1 MILYKRIFIELLIYR
16 KIKKFSILA
25 LKFLFFVF
33 VCFIIL
39 SYFNKKLFLTEK
51 NINNYNGLN
60 VMYKIN
66 MQISQINKNNV
77 YFQSQKAKINKKDI
91 IFTNLTGNIQ
101 DKKMFAKKA
110 IYNNIDDSLILFER
124 PSIIIDKKK

>member
-1 MILYKRIFIELLIYR
+1 MILYKRIFIELLIYK
-16 KIKKFSILA
+16 KIKKFSILT

-33 VCFIIL
+33 ICFVII

-66 MQISQINKNNV
+66 MQISQINKDNV

-91 IFTNLTGNIQ
+91 IFTNLTSNNQGKEI
-101 DKKMFAKKA
+101 FAKKA
-110 IYNNIDDSLILFER
+110 IYNNVDSSLILLER

>member
-1 MILYKRIFIELLIYR
+1 MILYKKIFIELLIYR
-16 KIKKFSILA
+16 KIKKFSVLT

-33 VCFIIL
+33 VCFIII
-39 SYFNKKLFLTEK
+39 SYFNKKLFLVEK

-60 VMYKIN
+60 IMYKIN
-66 MQISQINKNNV
+66 MQISQINKGNV
-77 YFQSQKAKINKKDI
+77 YFQSQKAKINKNDI

-101 DKKMFAKKA
+101 DKEMFAKKA
-110 IYNNIDDSLILFER
+110 IYNNVDDSLILLER

>member
-1 MILYKRIFIELLIYR
+1 MILYKRIFIELLIYK
-16 KIKKFSILA
+16 KIKKFSILT

-33 VCFIIL
+33 ICFVII

-66 MQISQINKNNV
+66 MQISQINKDNV

-91 IFTNLTGNIQ
+91 IFTNLISTNQGKEI
-101 DKKMFAKKA
+101 FAKKA
-110 IYNNIDDSLILFER
+110 IYNNVDSSLILLER

>member
-1 MILYKRIFIELLIYR
+1 MILYKKIFIELLIYR
-16 KIKKFSILA
+16 KIKKFSVLT

-33 VCFIIL
+33 ICFIIL
-39 SYFNKKLFLTEK
+39 SYFNKRLFLTEK

-66 MQISQINKNNV
+66 MQISQIDKDNV

-91 IFTNLTGNIQ
+91 IFTNLTSSNQ
-101 DKKMFAKKA
+101 DKEIFAKKA
-110 IYNNIDDSLILFER
+110 IYNNVDSSLILLER

>member
-1 MILYKRIFIELLIYR
+1 M
-16 KIKKFSILA
+16 
-25 LKFLFFVF
+25 F

>member
-1 MILYKRIFIELLIYR
+1 MILYKKIFIELLIYK
-16 KIKKFSILA
+16 KIKKFSVLT

-33 VCFIIL
+33 ICFIIL

-60 VMYKIN
+60 IMYKIN
-66 MQISQINKNNV
+66 MQISQINKDNV

-101 DKKMFAKKA
+101 DKEMFAKKA
-110 IYNNIDDSLILFER
+110 IYNNVDDSLILLER

>member
-1 MILYKRIFIELLIYR
+1 MILYKKIFIELLIYK
-16 KIKKFSILA
+16 KIKKFSVLT

-33 VCFIIL
+33 ICFIIL
-39 SYFNKKLFLTEK
+39 SYFNKRLFLTEK

-66 MQISQINKNNV
+66 MQISQINKDNV

-91 IFTNLTGNIQ
+91 IFTNLTSSNQGKEI
-101 DKKMFAKKA
+101 FAKKA
-110 IYNNIDDSLILFER
+110 IYNNVDSSLILLER

>member
-25 LKFLFFVF
+25 LKFLFFAF
-33 VCFIIL
+33 ICFIII

-110 IYNNIDDSLILFER
+110 IYNNIDDSLILLER

>member
-1 MILYKRIFIELLIYR
+1 MILYKRIFIELLIYK
-16 KIKKFSILA
+16 KIKKVSILT

-33 VCFIIL
+33 ICFVII

-66 MQISQINKNNV
+66 MQISQINKDNV

-91 IFTNLTGNIQ
+91 IFTNLTSNNQGKEI
-101 DKKMFAKKA
+101 FAKKA
-110 IYNNIDDSLILFER
+110 IYNNVDSSLILLER

>member
-25 LKFLFFVF
+25 LKFLFFAF
-33 VCFIIL
+33 ICFIII
-39 SYFNKKLFLTEK
+39 SYFNKKLFLTGK
-51 NINNYNGLN
+51 NINDYNGLN

-66 MQISQINKNNV
+66 MQISQINKDNV

-110 IYNNIDDSLILFER
+110 IYNNIDDSLILLER

>member
-1 MILYKRIFIELLIYR
+1 MILYKKIFIELLIYK
-16 KIKKFSILA
+16 KIKKFSVLT

-33 VCFIIL
+33 ICFIIL

-66 MQISQINKNNV
+66 MQISQINKDNV

-91 IFTNLTGNIQ
+91 IFTNLTSSNQGKEI
-101 DKKMFAKKA
+101 FAKKA
-110 IYNNIDDSLILFER
+110 IYNNVDSSLILLER

>member
-33 VCFIIL
+33 ICFIIL
-39 SYFNKKLFLTEK
+39 SYFNKKLFLTGK

-66 MQISQINKNNV
+66 MQISQINKDNI
-77 YFQSQKAKINKKDI
+77 YFQSQKARINKKDI
-91 IFTNLTGNIQ
+91 IFTNLTSNIQ
-101 DKKMFAKKA
+101 NKEIFAKKA
-110 IYNNIDDSLILFER
+110 IYNNLDSSLILLER

>member
-1 MILYKRIFIELLIYR
+1 MILYKKIFIELLIYK
-16 KIKKFSILA
+16 KIKKFSVLA
-25 LKFLFFVF
+25 LEFLFFVF

-39 SYFNKKLFLTEK
+39 SYFNKKLFLIER
-51 NINNYNGLN
+51 NINNYNCLN

-66 MQISQINKNNV
+66 MQISQISKDNV
-77 YFQSQKAKINKKDI
+77 YFQSQKAKIDKKDI

-101 DKKMFAKKA
+101 DKEMFAKKA
-110 IYNNIDDSLILFER
+110 IYNNVDGSLILLER